1 VSRVL
6 PLFLLLAT
14 LAACTPGQVPEAP
27 PPPGPRTSPTSTQ
40 GPLLL
45 EEATWKL
52 RWEIAYRNSGS
63 KPASIRVEMPLPQ
76 DRGGWQTVRQTS
88 LEPAPD
94 RQVTDSFGN
103 RLAVYEWSEV
113 PAGASVQA
121 QVQTVVQR
129 RGAAFCPDA
138 SQVRSPRN
146 GPSRFLVAEPGI
158 LADDPVILR
167 TAAAVVGDE
176 HNPYYRLVRLYDFV
190 RGLDYQLTRPSQ
202 DDHESLASRVVQCS
216 DAAGLLVSL
225 SRAAGIP
232 ARYVAGVFLRPETP
246 QLRIAHAWAEAWI
259 EPYGWLPMDPTMGR
273 FADTRTTR
281 LGQLDPAY
289 VVAWE
294 GRGSRGFAVQGAR
307 DSEVSLVLHQEL
319 VSRSA
324 PSTPSL
330 AVPSLMGSR
339 DLTPMLPSGRALE
352 LLQQAMDPGLDQQ
365 ERLRACREGLKIEP
379 ESKALMRA
387 LVVASPSGPVRQ
399 ALDAELALRPSS
411 SNALF
416 GRGLLALEDE
426 RWTQAEDFLRAAG
439 QDFPVQH
446 AMADLFVRTCQPGR
460 ASQALSRATSRAVT
474 FRLAQSATNL
484 FADLGDW
491 AGLAQVAEEA
501 ARIYPASPEF
511 ELARAQALFRMGD
524 QAASEALFARMRIAR
539 PGDGLPDAVLGL
551 LHLENGRPDR
561 ALQLLRR
568 ALRTGLEPAERDF
581 FADLARQVQD
591 MPEPESP

>member
-1 VSRVL
+1 MSRVL
-6 PLFLLLAT
+6 LLFLLLVT
-14 LAACTPGQVPEAP
+14 LAACTSGRVSEVPTPPAP
-27 PPPGPRTSPTSTQ
+27 PA
-40 GPLLL
+40 PLLL
-45 EEATWKL
+45 EEVTWKL
-52 RWEIAYRNSGS
+52 CWQITCRNSGP
-63 KPASIRVEMPLPQ
+63 KPTSIRVEMPLPQ

-88 LEPAPD
+88 LQPAPN
-94 RQVTDSFGN
+94 RRETDPFGN
-103 RLAVYEWSEV
+103 KLAVYEWAEV
-113 PAGASVQA
+113 PAGSSVQA
-121 QVQTVVQR
+121 QVEAVIQR
-129 RGAAFCPDA
+129 QSAAFCPDA
-138 SQVRSPRN
+138 SRVRSPGS

-190 RGLDYQLTRPSQ
+190 RGLDYQLTRPAQ

-246 QLRIAHAWAEAWI
+246 RLQFAHAWAEAWI
-259 EPYGWLPMDPTMGR
+259 EPHGWLPVDPTMGR

-289 VVAWE
+289 VVTWE

-319 VSRSA
+319 VSRRA
-324 PSTPSL
+324 PSSPSL
-330 AVPSLMGSR
+330 KVPSLMGPR
-339 DLTPMLPSGRALE
+339 DLTPMLPTGRALE
-352 LLQQAMDPGLDQQ
+352 LLKKAMEPGLDAPS
-365 ERLRACREGLKIEP
+365 RIRACREGLKLAP
-379 ESKALMRA
+379 DSKALMRA
-387 LVVASPSGPVRQ
+387 LVFASPAGPARQ
-399 ALDAELALRPSS
+399 ALEEELAKAPSS
-411 SNALF
+411 PNALF
-416 GRGLLALEDE
+416 GRGLLALEEE
-426 RWTQAEDFLRAAG
+426 RWSQAEDLLGAAG
-439 QDFPVQH
+439 EDFPVQH
-446 AMADLFVRTCQPGR
+446 ALAELFIRTCQPGR
-460 ASQALSRATSRAVT
+460 ASEALAQATRQAVT
-474 FRLAQSATNL
+474 FRLAQSATHL

-511 ELARAQALFRMGD
+511 ELARAQALFRLGD
-524 QAASEALFARMRIAR
+524 QEASEALVARMRIAR
-539 PGDGLPDAVLGL
+539 PGDGLPDAMLGL

-568 ALRTGLEPAERDF
+568 GLRTGLDPAERDF
-581 FADLARQVQD
+581 FADLARQVQE
-591 MPEPESP
+591 MPDQEP

>member
-6 PLFLLLAT
+6 PLFLLLVA
-14 LAACTPGQVPEAP
+14 LAACTPGRVPEAP
-27 PPPGPRTSPTSTQ
+27 HPPGARTSPQ

-45 EEATWKL
+45 EEVTWKL
-52 RWEIAYRNSGS
+52 RWEITCRNSGS
-63 KPASIRVEMPLPQ
+63 KPNSVRVEMPLPQ

-88 LEPAPD
+88 LQPAPD

-103 RLAVYEWSEV
+103 RLAVYEWNEI

-121 QVQTVVQR
+121 RVETVVQR

-138 SQVRSPRN
+138 SQVRSPGS
-146 GPSRFLVAEPGI
+146 GPARFLVAEPGI

-307 DSEVSLVLHQEL
+307 DSEVGLVLHQEL
-319 VSRSA
+319 VSRRA

-330 AVPSLMGSR
+330 TLPSLTGSR
-339 DLTPMLPSGRALE
+339 DLTPMLPTGRALE
-352 LLQQAMDPGLDQQ
+352 LLKKAMDPGLDPPS
-365 ERLRACREGLKIEP
+365 RIRACREGLKLAP

-387 LVVASPSGPVRQ
+387 LVVASPAGPARQ
-399 ALDAELALRPSS
+399 ALDAELARPPSS

-426 RWTQAEDFLRAAG
+426 RWTQAEDLLRAAG
-439 QDFPVQH
+439 EDFPVQH
-446 AMADLFVRTCQPGR
+446 ALADLFIRTCQPRR
-460 ASQALSRATSRAVT
+460 ASEALAQATRQAVT
-474 FRLAQSATNL
+474 FRLAQSAANL

-491 AGLAQVAEEA
+491 AGLARVAEEA

-511 ELARAQALFRMGD
+511 ELARAQALFRLGD
-524 QAASEALFARMRIAR
+524 QDASEALVARMRIAR
-539 PGDGLPDAVLGL
+539 PGDGLPDAMLGL
-551 LHLENGRPDR
+551 LHLENGRRDR

-568 ALRTGLEPAERDF
+568 GLRTGLDPAERDF
-581 FADLARQVQD
+581 FADLARQVQE
-591 MPEPESP
+591 MPDQEP